1 MHFISV
7 HKRNC
12 NEPAMIHLQLRT
24 NKKYEIQSAAEY
36 GSLNSPSDLNR
47 TGYLIHLECE
57 KIQQATLSFF
67 FSKVWEKLYSF
78 LHLYTLRSKTWC
90 CHHIFFFWKCTLWVY
105 VCAFQ
110 MSWKHV
116 KKLRL
121 MTTHQNRKK
130 TSFRLS
136 KNMAACAMYH
146 QQGDELKRIWKMSGT
161 NLSILQTPKGEVC
174 HVFYS

>member
-90 CHHIFFFWKCTLWVY
+90 CHDFFLEMFFMSLC
-105 VCAFQ
+105 VCFPNE
-110 MSWKHV
+110 
-116 KKLRL
+116 LETRE
-121 MTTHQNRKK
+121 K
-130 TSFRLS
+130 TKTNDHPS
-136 KNMAACAMYH
+136 KPQKNFV
-146 QQGDELKRIWKMSGT
+146 ST
-161 NLSILQTPKGEVC
+161 
-174 HVFYS
+174 F